1 MICNLNEFS
10 EFKKITTVDGYQ
22 MLVNPY
28 DHYICRD
35 LANDGQWEPHIR
47 KVINNYFFRYALKKY
62 QKPSPIPS
70 PLSNS
75 K

>member
-1 MICNLNEFS
+1 MKLIFKI
-10 EFKKITTVDGYQ
+10 KKITTVDGYQ

-47 KVINNYFFRYALKKY
+47 KVLNNVCKSGMNFIDIGANDTTKKY
-62 QKPSPIPS
+62 
-70 PLSNS
+70 LYLLY
-75 K
+75 